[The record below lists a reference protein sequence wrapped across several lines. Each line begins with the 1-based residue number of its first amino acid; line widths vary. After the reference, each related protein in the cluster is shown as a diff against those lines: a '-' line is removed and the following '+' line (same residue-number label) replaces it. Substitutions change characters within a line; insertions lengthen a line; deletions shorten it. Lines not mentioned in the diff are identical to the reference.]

1 MSEFLAVDLLASFFV
16 STVEQCPSL
25 QVEDWRFPEPARRN
39 ITGKEP
45 SLMTDTAARC

>member
-1 MSEFLAVDLLASFFV
+1 MSELVAADLLTSFFV

-25 QVEDWRFPEPARRN
+25 QVEDWRFPQPARSN

-45 SLMTDTAARC
+45 SLITNVAAR